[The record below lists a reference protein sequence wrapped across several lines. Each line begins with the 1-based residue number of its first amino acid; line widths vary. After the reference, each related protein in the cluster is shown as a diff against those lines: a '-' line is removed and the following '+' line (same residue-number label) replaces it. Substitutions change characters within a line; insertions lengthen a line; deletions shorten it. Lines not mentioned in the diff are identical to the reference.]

1 MARSHVPASDAVQ
14 RQGVRT
20 LPRNVWVVTITSFLT
35 DVSSEMVLN
44 LLPLF
49 LAGSLGVKTN
59 VIGLIEGVADTT
71 ASLLK
76 VVSGWLS
83 DRLGSR
89 KGLAVTG
96 YAISTVS
103 KPFLY
108 LASTWSGVLAVRFA
122 DRIGKGIRT
131 APRDALIAATVDAR
145 QRGLAFGLHR
155 AGDTAG
161 AALGLAAALI
171 VVWAAQ
177 GEQIDLARGTFQTI
191 VLVSVIPAALAV
203 LILALGA
210 HDVPVVEKRPPVRL
224 TVRGIDARYRLFL
237 VIVAVFS
244 LGNSADAFLILRAN
258 ALGLSVVGVLGMLI
272 TFNVV
277 YMLISEP
284 AGALS
289 DRVGR
294 WRLLAGGWLFYALVY
309 LGFAA
314 ADAAWQVWMLYGL
327 YGVYYGMT
335 YGVSKALVA
344 DLVPRPQLGTAYGL
358 YDATVGLMAL
368 PASLIAGIL
377 WQGVSRWDGLGPSA
391 PFTFGAGMAL
401 LAVALLP
408 LVRRGSGADR
418 SC

>member
-1 MARSHVPASDAVQ
+1 MAEYHAPASDDGR

-35 DVSSEMVLN
+35 DISSEMVLN

-76 VVSGWLS
+76 IVSGWLS

-89 KGLAVTG
+89 KRLAVIG
-96 YAISTVS
+96 YAISTVA

-108 LASTWSGVLAVRFA
+108 FAAAWSSVLAVRFA

-131 APRDALIAATVDAR
+131 APRDALIAATVDEG

-161 AALGLAAALI
+161 AALGLLVALV

-177 GEQIDLARGTFQTI
+177 GERIGLARGTFQTI
-191 VLVSVIPAALAV
+191 ALLSVIPAALAV
-203 LILALGA
+203 LILAVGA
-210 HDVPVVEKRPPVRL
+210 RDVPVVEKRSPVRL
-224 TVRGIDARYRLFL
+224 TTRGIDPRYRLFL
-237 VIVAVFS
+237 AVVAVFS
-244 LGNSADAFLILRAN
+244 LGNSADAFLILRAST
-258 ALGLSVVGVLGMLI
+258 LGLSVVGVLGVLI
-272 TFNVV
+272 VFNVV
-277 YMLISEP
+277 YAAVSGP

-294 WRLLAGGWLFYALVY
+294 WRLLVAGWLFYGAVY
-309 LGFAA
+309 LGFGAA
-314 ADAAWQVWMLYGL
+314 GAAWQIWVLYGL
-327 YGVYYGMT
+327 YGVYYGAT

-344 DLVPRPQLGTAYGL
+344 DLVPRTQLGTAYGL

-368 PASLIAGIL
+368 PASLIAGVL
-377 WQGVSRWDGLGPSA
+377 WQGMGGWDGLGPSA
-391 PFTFGAGMAL
+391 PFIFGAGTAL

-408 LVRRGSGADR
+408 LVQRRPGADT
-418 SC
+418 SG

>member
-1 MARSHVPASDAVQ
+1 MARSHVPASDAAQ

-418 SC
+418 SR